1 MSRAEELKQEW
12 QARLAADHPNQPAAT
27 QDSVVGWLLGSDL
40 ARYEDLPPSQWGV
53 IQQALEYRYRI
64 LQQRYLGVGPDAAY
78 RNLLQRLAS
87 LSLIRSK
94 VQTWV
99 SLSRDRQR
107 SVMDVL
113 KEVVQELIQGDNYIR
128 QQVEWIAQCTPNPR
142 LRNSLLLAS
151 IEEYCLRPIRNQPL
165 LVYRFV
171 NYLRRSQRGGM
182 TQVPTG
188 DIIRFVSD
196 EIGNDEAE
204 TSLSLTDVQALEQYQ
219 EQQVWEEQ
227 QTLRKSVMDEFMHY
241 LEEKVDPLA
250 AQWLELHVQGRTQEA
265 IAAHLNVPIK
275 QVYRLREKISYHAK
289 NVFGSKL
296 HPDLVGSWLGTTL
309 EHNFGIPIQTWPD
322 FLETLL
328 PNQQQLIQDMKQH
341 QTLEAVAQ
349 MRNGKLN
356 QLKSEWTKILLEAY
370 AFRSAAPDA
379 SDINDAPNDASE

>member
-1 MSRAEELKQEW
+1 MSRVEELKHEW
-12 QARLAADHPNQPAAT
+12 QSRLAADHPNQPAAT
-27 QDSVVGWLLGSDL
+27 RDSIIHWLLGADM
-40 ARYEDLPPSQWGV
+40 ARYEELPPAQWAV

-128 QQVEWIAQCTPNPR
+128 QQVEWIAECTPNPR

-188 DIIRFVSD
+188 DIIRLVSD

-204 TSLSLTDVQALEQYQ
+204 STLSLTDVQALEQYQ
-219 EQQVWEEQ
+219 EQQAWEEQ
-227 QTLRKSVMDEFMHY
+227 QALRKSVMDEFAQY

-265 IAAHLNVPIK
+265 IATHLNVPIK

-289 NVFGSKL
+289 NVFASKL
-296 HPDLVGSWLGTTL
+296 QPDLVGTWLGTTL
-309 EHNFGIPIQTWPD
+309 EHNLGLSIQQWPA
-322 FLETLL
+322 FLDSLSLE
-328 PNQQQLIQDMKQH
+328 QRQLVQDMKQYN
-341 QTLEAVAQ
+341 TLEDVARG
-349 MRNGKLN
+349 RNVKLH

-370 AFRSAAPDA
+370 AFRSAASDIDDA
-379 SDINDAPNDASE
+379 SDDTSE

>member
-1 MSRAEELKQEW
+1 MSRAEELKQTW
-12 QARLAADHPNQPAAT
+12 QTRLAADHPNQPAAT
-27 QDSVVGWLLGSDL
+27 RDSIVRWLLGADL
-40 ARYEDLPPSQWGV
+40 ARYDDLPSSQWGV

-64 LQQRYLGVGPDAAY
+64 LQQRYLEKGPDAAY
-78 RNLLQRLAS
+78 RALLQRLAS

-128 QQVEWIAQCTPNPR
+128 QQVEWIAACTPNLR

-196 EIGNDEAE
+196 EIGGDEAE
-204 TSLSLTDVQALEQYQ
+204 SSLSLTDMQALEQYQ
-219 EQQVWEEQ
+219 EQQAWEEQ
-227 QTLRKSVMDEFMHY
+227 QTLRRSVLDEFMHY
-241 LEEKVDPLA
+241 LEANVDPLA
-250 AQWLELHVQGRTQEA
+250 ARWLELHVQGRTQEA
-265 IAAHLNVPIK
+265 IASQLNVPIK

-289 NVFGSKL
+289 NVFASKL
-296 HPDLVGSWLGTTL
+296 QPDLVGTWLGTSV
-309 EHNFGIPIQTWPD
+309 EHNFGIPAERWSE
-322 FLETLL
+322 FLNGLP
-328 PNQQQLIQDMKQH
+328 PNQQQLIQDMKH
-341 QTLEAVAQ
+341 HKTLEAVARL
-349 MRNGKLN
+349 RNGKLN
-356 QLKSEWTKILLEAY
+356 QLKGEWTKILLEAY
-370 AFRSAAPDA
+370 AFRSAAID
-379 SDINDAPNDASE
+379 NDDEEGASE